1 MKKRVGQI
9 EIDELLESFPIRG
22 SIPGWFFRTEE
33 TSNNA
38 WVVEGTDRWGRR
50 VSRQGNDPARLLA
63 ECENDAA
70 KVDNDKSD
78 T

>member
-1 MKKRVGQI
+1 MKKRVGKI
-9 EIDELLESFPIRG
+9 EIDKLLESFPIRG
-22 SIPGWFFRTEE
+22 STPGWFFRTEE
-33 TSNNA
+33 TSHNA

-63 ECENDAA
+63 ECEIDAA
-70 KVDNDKSD
+70 KVHDDKRH

>member
-1 MKKRVGQI
+1 MKKRVGKF

-22 SIPGWFFRTEE
+22 SIPGWFFRAEE
-33 TSNNA
+33 TSSNA

-70 KVDNDKSD
+70 KVDEMKRQ